1 MTFAHEIMNAIS
13 YPTMKRRF
21 IAAAIM
27 VGGFALTI
35 VVKSVRGRIETGVPM
50 WVMDSLPNF
59 ICGAVVPFAILLG
72 DRIFRLREFL
82 FFSGLIALG
91 LIAYELIQIVMPTRT
106 FELMDLAASTAGM
119 LVPLA
124 VGWTLFRDDN
134 QEGEQSHTLQPSAE
148 PVSNGESPPPA
159 Q

>member
-1 MTFAHEIMNAIS
+1 
-13 YPTMKRRF
+13 MKRRF

-35 VVKSVRGRIETGVPM
+35 VVKSVRGRIETNVPM

-72 DRIFRLREFL
+72 DRIIRLREFIY
-82 FFSGLIALG
+82 FCGLIALG
-91 LIAYELIQIVMPTRT
+91 LIAYEWIQIVMPNRT
-106 FELMDLAASTAGM
+106 FELMDLAASAAGV

-124 VGWTLFRDDN
+124 VGWPLFRDDT
-134 QEGEQSHTLQPSAE
+134 QKDEPSHALEPAAE